1 MSGKHEKAFMGALSA
16 LFIGAKVE
24 GDSGFVNLMQIKE
37 QHFHAV
43 RDSLSE
49 KIQQVAPE
57 GDPFREELFDKLH
70 HFFSRHFCEG
80 SGSVYFRD
88 LRAADRVYDRVFADG
103 RDVALA
109 WKTRNLFYV
118 KSDRVIQSIPVEF
131 TNDRGITCRFFFN
144 AEKTESRRANERRE
158 FVFTLAGVTS
168 TSDGQPRAE
177 FSVEYSEK
185 ARTTKIPD
193 ILAQLKESGGQTAA
207 YREEDLQRAFS
218 VFRRQSETDF
228 FIHQNAGEFLR
239 EQLHLWTARY
249 LFTDKT
255 KFTEKRVRQL
265 KGLREVADDII
276 EFIAQFEDELARV
289 WRKPK
294 FVLRANYVATLD
306 RLQTALPR
314 ILKCAKGVKAQT
326 AEWRELELVP
336 DGFNMRDLLKSLPP
350 QFRFL
355 PLDTRHFK
363 EAEGE
368 ILNALGDLD
377 SALDGELIRGDNW
390 QALNTIREKYKG
402 KVKYIY
408 IDPPFNLAS
417 SDQFDYRTNYKD
429 ACWATM
435 LENRLTLARDFLAD
449 DGGIFVR
456 CGHDG
461 NYLVRFLLNT
471 IFGIENYRNEIV
483 VRRAEEQ
490 KGELMKQFATM
501 RAMMVNYDNL
511 YWYSANPDVR
521 FPFITKPTTDKQS
534 KSHWHTFWKAEDRRH
549 LRYELLGVDLS
560 QDQNGQ
566 WMWKRERALRAV
578 ENYRRYLDEC
588 GEDVPLDEYWRKTGM
603 ELEFICRMGRGGKSS
618 VKYWVSPREFVISDN
633 NWMDIKGY
641 ANMTAFKTENS
652 ESLLA
657 RIISHLLPKG
667 SLCMD
672 FFAGSGTTLAVA
684 QKLGRKWVGVEMGA
698 HFDTVI
704 LPRMKKVL
712 SGAQSGISGETEYAG
727 GGAFMYCEMEQY
739 EDTLRGMSYKGSSPV
754 LVDGRRGIGGQYVF
768 LSDEKLSGVASLSG
782 GDLSLDLGRLPSGFS
797 LAETLA
803 NARGSFLRKF
813 DGGRAILS
821 DGSEWKLNAGEMTEE
836 EKTDFLRVLRP
847 YLWWGE

>member
-1 MSGKHEKAFMGALSA
+1 MKTAGNGRKLAEKRYNSPAMSGKHEKQFMDALSA
-16 LFIGAKVE
+16 LFTGADVE
-24 GDSGFVNLMQIKE
+24 GDSGFVNLMQIKK
-37 QHFHAV
+37 QHFDAV

-88 LRAADRVYDRVFADG
+88 LRAADRIYDRVFADG
-103 RDVALA
+103 CDVALA

-118 KSDRVIQSIPVEF
+118 KSDRVIKSIPVEF
-131 TNDRGITCRFFFN
+131 TNDRGIVCRFFFN
-144 AEKTESRRANERRE
+144 ADNTQSRRANERRE
-158 FVFTLAGVTS
+158 FVFTLAGVKNTG
-168 TSDGQPRAE
+168 DGQPRAE
-177 FSVEYSEK
+177 FSVEYSER

-239 EQLHLWTARY
+239 EQLHLWTAQY

-294 FVLRANYVATLD
+294 FVLRANYVVTLD

-402 KVKYIY
+402 KVKCIY

-456 CGHDG
+456 CDYNG
-461 NYLVRFLLNT
+461 NWIVRCLMDC
-471 IFGIENYRNEIV
+471 IFGADNMRNEIIV
-483 VRRAEEQ
+483 KRTRTL
-490 KGELMKQFATM
+490 KGESKRFATSQDSLFL
-501 RAMMVNYDNL
+501 YSKNL
-511 YWYSANPDVR
+511 PEFKFFGYR
-521 FPFITKPTTDKQS
+521 ILKPENEWRWVDM
-534 KSHWHTFWKAEDRRH
+534 H
-549 LRYELLGVDLS
+549 LPGSRKDEELLYRNFFGKRIKAPNGRRWTLG
-560 QDQNGQ
+560 QD
-566 WMWKRERALRAV
+566 ALDNAISKGLV
-578 ENYRRYLDEC
+578 KMDEDT
-588 GEDVPLDEYWRKTGM
+588 GEPKFLT
-603 ELEFICRMGRGGKSS
+603 
-618 VKYWVSPREFVISDN
+618 KYETLGTD
-633 NWMDIKGY
+633 WMDISGY
-641 ANMTAFKTENS
+641 AKHWNFTTENS
-652 ESLLA
+652 EPLLE
-657 RIISHLLPKG
+657 RCSSSISRAG
-667 SLCMD
+667 DLCID

-712 SGAQSGISGETEYAG
+712 FGAQSGISGETDYAG

-782 GDLSLDLGRLPSGFS
+782 GDLSLDLGRLPSGLS

-813 DGGRAILS
+813 EGGRAILS
-821 DGSEWKLNAGEMTEE
+821 DGSEWKLNAEEMTEE

>member
-158 FVFTLAGVTS
+158 FVFTLAGVKNNG
-168 TSDGQPRAE
+168 DGQPRAE
-177 FSVEYSEK
+177 FSVEYSER

-294 FVLRANYVATLD
+294 FVLRANYVVTLD

-368 ILNALGDLD
+368 ILNALGDLN

-402 KVKYIY
+402 KVKCIY

-449 DGGIFVR
+449 DGAIFVR
-456 CGHDG
+456 CDFNG
-461 NYLVRFLLNT
+461 NWIVRCLLDS
-471 IFGIENYRNEIV
+471 IFGEGNCMNEIIV
-483 VRRAEEQ
+483 NRTQEFFKNPTPQQRKLMNDVDSLFLCGKSEKTRVNRLRVRR
-490 KGELMKQFATM
+490 
-501 RAMMVNYDNL
+501 DD
-511 YWYSANPDVR
+511 DVWHP
-521 FPFITKPTTDKQS
+521 PFLPVRS
-534 KSHWHTFWKAEDRRH
+534 
-549 LRYELLGVDLS
+549 G
-560 QDQNGQ
+560 
-566 WMWKRERALRAV
+566 V
-578 ENYRRYLDEC
+578 ENSVRIINGKPYNAPARRMWGMSQET
-588 GEDVPLDEYWRKTGM
+588 VDEYSQAGRIKVDDNGRITYSPMWRHIK
-603 ELEFICRMGRGGKSS
+603 
-618 VKYWVSPREFVISDN
+618 N
-633 NWMDIKGY
+633 NWTDIPGY
-641 ANMTAFKTENS
+641 ARTWGFDTENA
-652 ESLLA
+652 EQLLHRSLIA
-657 RIISHLLPKG
+657 ITSDGAQERV
-667 SLCMD
+667 MD
-672 FFAGSGTTLAVA
+672 FFAGSGATLAVA

-813 DGGRAILS
+813 EGGRAILS

>member
-1 MSGKHEKAFMGALSA
+1 MSGKHEKQFMSALSA
-16 LFIGAKVE
+16 LFTGAKVE
-24 GDSGFVNLMQIKE
+24 GDSGFVNLMQIKA

-118 KSDRVIQSIPVEF
+118 KSDRVIKSIPVEF
-131 TNDRGITCRFFFN
+131 TNDCGIVCRFFFN
-144 AEKTESRRANERRE
+144 ADNTQSRRANERRE

-168 TSDGQPRAE
+168 TSDGKPRAE
-177 FSVEYSEK
+177 FSVEYSER

-193 ILAQLKESGGQTAA
+193 ILAQLKVSGGQTAA
-207 YREEDLQRAFS
+207 YCEEDLQRAFS

-239 EQLHLWTARY
+239 EQLHLWTVRY

-314 ILKCAKGVKAQT
+314 ILECKKGVKAQT

-363 EAEGE
+363 DAEGE

-402 KVKYIY
+402 KVKCIY

-449 DGGIFVR
+449 DGAIFVR
-456 CGHDG
+456 CDYNG
-461 NYLVRFLLNT
+461 NWIVRCLMDEIFGVDNFRNEVIVRRGYVPAGNFRQLPTANDFLFMYASNINAFKLAKNTRPIAEADRRWISLDMPGQRQARDKKVRVFFGDEWFPPKGQHWGLSQRRIDELTEQGDIRINPKKKYVNTEGEKVVGMPEYRKEPYLLLNT
-471 IFGIENYRNEIV
+471 NWDDIPGYTTHNTF
-483 VRRAEEQ
+483 
-490 KGELMKQFATM
+490 FA
-501 RAMMVNYDNL
+501 
-511 YWYSANPDVR
+511 
-521 FPFITKPTTDKQS
+521 
-534 KSHWHTFWKAEDRRH
+534 
-549 LRYELLGVDLS
+549 
-560 QDQNGQ
+560 
-566 WMWKRERALRAV
+566 
-578 ENYRRYLDEC
+578 
-588 GEDVPLDEYWRKTGM
+588 
-603 ELEFICRMGRGGKSS
+603 
-618 VKYWVSPREFVISDN
+618 
-633 NWMDIKGY
+633 
-641 ANMTAFKTENS
+641 TENS
-652 ESLLA
+652 EELLK
-657 RIISHLLPKG
+657 RVVELISAEKG
-667 SLCMD
+667 EVVMD
-672 FFAGSGTTLAVA
+672 FFAGSATTQAVA
-684 QKLGRKWVGVEMGA
+684 QKLGRKWIGVELGA

-704 LPRMKKVL
+704 VPRLKKVL
-712 SGAQSGISGETEYAG
+712 AGVQKGVSKQTDYAG

-739 EDTLRGMSYKGSSPV
+739 EDTLRGMSKHYKGSSPV

-768 LSDEKLSGVASLSG
+768 LSDEKLSGVASLPG
-782 GDLSLDLGRLPSGFS
+782 GDLSLDLGRLPSGLS

-813 DGGRAILS
+813 EGGRAILS